1 MFPELQMDVM
11 TKNQL
16 HQLAELYR
24 KQQDERIIEAIT
36 KQAYARVLYNAGNA
50 LSGYARWRKDDY
62 MFDDLNKVTP
72 LHVVSACVRLQQLFP
87 DSKVSRPEA
96 LEILIEWG

>member
-1 MFPELQMDVM
+1 M

-16 HQLAELYR
+16 YELAEMYR
-24 KQQDERIIEAIT
+24 KQQDERIIESIT
-36 KQAYARVLYNAGNA
+36 KQAYARVLYNAGHGVKT
-50 LSGYARWRKDDY
+50 SKWRRDDY
-62 MFDDLNKVTP
+62 MFDDMNKVTP

-96 LEILIEWG
+96 LEILIEWE